1 MKMTKELKEWLRID
15 KTVASTEL
23 QKYTYNNREYYV
35 DYRLKQF
42 RSNTKQIEFIDFDS
56 LLGDLI
62 LCKMIK
68 DGVADFSKLDL

>member
-1 MKMTKELKEWLRID
+1 M
-15 KTVASTEL
+15 EL

-42 RSNTKQIEFIDFDS
+42 RSNTKQIEFIEFDS

-68 DGVADFSKLDL
+68 DNVADFSKLDL